1 MSDVQE
7 AQAVLAPSESPQ
19 GDRVGE
25 SRRAVGL
32 PLVCAVGPTMTSKV
46 TGPLFKWFGSK
57 WLASKLYPAPEH
69 DTIFEPFAGSAGYS
83 LRHHEKKVVLWEDNL
98 QLRELWTWLIGRA
111 TSADVLEIPIKLR
124 VGRDIRKLDLSVGQ
138 ALLLKHWQRTNNV
151 GECWTV
157 SPWGNKPGQ
166 WTANT
171 RARVAEELH
180 AVKHWVVRR
189 VTYVRSG
196 TYFLDPPYLYNYRY
210 RFAPESFDHTAF
222 AKTLV
227 SRIPKRSQIIVCEA
241 ACQKTGR
248 VPKYLPFKPFASRIT
263 SRRKTTEN
271 HHSKEYL
278 YYEQR

>member
-1 MSDVQE
+1 
-7 AQAVLAPSESPQ
+7 
-19 GDRVGE
+19 
-25 SRRAVGL
+25 
-32 PLVCAVGPTMTSKV
+32 MTSKV

-83 LRHHEKKVVLWEDNL
+83 LRHHEKKVVLWEDNE
-98 QLRELWTWLIGRA
+98 QLRYLWMWLIERA
-111 TSADVLEIPIKLR
+111 TTNDVHLIPL
-124 VGRDIRKLDLSVGQ
+124 GLPEGTDIRTLGLSKGQ

-151 GECWTV
+151 GDCWTV

-166 WTANT
+166 WTENT

-180 AVKHWVVRR
+180 AVKHWKLRR
-189 VTYVRSG
+189 TRWDRDVG

-210 RFAPESFDHTAF
+210 RFKEEFDHSAF
-222 AKTLV
+222 ANNVKHL
-227 SRIPKRSQIIVCEA
+227 IPKSSQIIVCEA

-263 SRRKTTEN
+263 SRRKATEN

-278 YYEQR
+278 FHERR